1 MPRNVRVW
9 HDPDLGAYKYSPWPF
24 SDWPLLTALRSIET
38 SADGGAG
45 GGPSASRCWT
55 HPRAEAPFP
64 SPAPGEFARL
74 ERGAP
79 APNGVGCCQARRRAL
94 SVVVGICRSSI
105 QNDSG
110 PRQGPVQHG
119 VAG

>member
-1 MPRNVRVW
+1 MKPEESK
-9 HDPDLGAYKYSPWPF
+9 GACKYSPWPF

-79 APNGVGCCQARRRAL
+79 APNGVGCCQARRRL
-94 SVVVGICRSSI
+94 ERGRGHMPELDSERFRST
-105 QNDSG
+105 
-110 PRQGPVQHG
+110 PRTG
-119 VAG
+119 